1 MEQTACRALRSPF
14 GRSTRII
21 RCWSRF
27 GSIERLPQGQKS
39 NLLQW
44 DDTDSDGVY
53 SLEETLMKSPVRT
66 LALAAVSLF
75 LVTAGAPW
83 LKSQITNDIRAHID
97 HSFMI
102 GDKTLPPGDYTF
114 RMMQGSDLT
123 VMTVLDNNGKAIA
136 DFGVRATIDNHRP
149 KHSELVFRKYGD
161 TEFLNKVFEGGAKTG
176 VQLTETGKQE
186 AHLVEQGQHAM
197 EHSEQQQ

>member
-1 MEQTACRALRSPF
+1 
-14 GRSTRII
+14 
-21 RCWSRF
+21 
-27 GSIERLPQGQKS
+27 
-39 NLLQW
+39 
-44 DDTDSDGVY
+44 
-53 SLEETLMKSPVRT
+53 MKSTVRT

-83 LKSQITNDIRAHID
+83 LNSQIVNDIRAHVD

-114 RMMQGSDLT
+114 RMMQGSDLS
-123 VMTVLDNNGKAIA
+123 VMSVMDSNGKGIA
-136 DFGVRATIDNHRP
+136 DFSVRATIDDHRP
-149 KHSELVFRKYGD
+149 KHSELVFRKYGN
-161 TEFLNKVFEGGAKTG
+161 TEFLNKIFEVGAKTG

-197 EHSEQQQ
+197 EHSEPQH